1 MDTPISVLVVEDHAL
16 FRTGI
21 KVSCNKDESIT
32 VTGEASNGSDA
43 IAQVLMLQPDVL
55 LMDVSMPLMDGIES
69 TRQIKD
75 KSKKTKVIMLTS
87 HENEEVLQSALSAGA
102 SGYCLKDVE
111 SDILCSAIRAVHRG
125 EMWLDSLY
133 SVDRDCMRSARERF
147 NNLIER
153 HGSSDDEISSSQ
165 LPVEDSSIDTN
176 QVPGQENTLKISS
189 APGASVSST
198 ENKSSSARFSNNDNL
213 FDRYENLGV
222 IGQGGMSH
230 VYKARHKMLDK
241 VVAVKVLAGHLNRID
256 AFCARFVQEAR
267 VASSLSHTN
276 IASVFDFG
284 VTPESNAFLVMEY
297 VKGPSLAEVL
307 RQDVRLD
314 EARAIELFKQLID
327 ALSYAHKMGVVHRDI
342 KPANVIL
349 TNFDSGHPHLK
360 LVDFGLA
367 KVSTLEDPKL
377 TINGEVMGSPLYMSP
392 EQCQGLPVDNRSD
405 IYSLGCLMHEVIC
418 GQPPF
423 RGETALDTFRM
434 HVQVDYQEP
443 SENECSDRL
452 RTILRKCLSKNPN
465 NRYSNLDEIKSLL

>member
-314 EARAIELFKQLID
+314 EARAIELLSLI
-327 ALSYAHKMGVVHRDI
+327 HI
-342 KPANVIL
+342 
-349 TNFDSGHPHLK
+349 
-360 LVDFGLA
+360 
-367 KVSTLEDPKL
+367 
-377 TINGEVMGSPLYMSP
+377 
-392 EQCQGLPVDNRSD
+392 
-405 IYSLGCLMHEVIC
+405 
-418 GQPPF
+418 
-423 RGETALDTFRM
+423 
-434 HVQVDYQEP
+434 
-443 SENECSDRL
+443 
-452 RTILRKCLSKNPN
+452 
-465 NRYSNLDEIKSLL
+465 